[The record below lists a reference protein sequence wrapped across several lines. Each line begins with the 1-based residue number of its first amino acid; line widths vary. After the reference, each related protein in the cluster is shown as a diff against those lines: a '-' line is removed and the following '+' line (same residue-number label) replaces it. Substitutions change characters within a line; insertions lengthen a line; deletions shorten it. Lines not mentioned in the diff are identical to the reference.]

1 MCVTMPSPQAFAF
14 SEARAEGTRTHRA
27 RYSSSLLQMGQVTV
41 QGRSYGIRL
50 DTELLLP
57 GLASSGWSGRSG
69 LESNDWKLLTK
80 VDWTQL
86 DFSSPQGL
94 PVRFLFP
101 SSLL

>member
-1 MCVTMPSPQAFAF
+1 MCVTMPSLQAFALF
-14 SEARAEGTRTHRA
+14 SEAGAEGTRTHRA

-41 QGRSYGIRL
+41 QGCSYGIRL

-69 LESNDWKLLTK
+69 LESNDWKPLTK

-86 DFSSPQGL
+86 DFSGPQGL
-94 PVRFLFP
+94 PVRV
-101 SSLL
+101 SLPI